1 MCVNLQSGELA
12 CHVLLTNIIACSDWD
27 LRLINGANETEGR
40 VEVCFNNTWGTVC
53 DDFWDS
59 TDAGVVC
66 HQLGYSREG
75 MIAISFSN
83 ISAIL
88 LFANEQEQL
97 QEVKPTLA
105 KELDQFRLMMYDAQ
119 GLKHDS
125 RTAPLFEHITVV
137 MLRMLVSHAL
147 VC

>member
-1 MCVNLQSGELA
+1 MSIWSYYNSPMCVNLRFGELV

-75 MIAISFSN
+75 MIAISFSKKYQCY
-83 ISAIL
+83 IIA
-88 LFANEQEQL
+88 
-97 QEVKPTLA
+97 
-105 KELDQFRLMMYDAQ
+105 
-119 GLKHDS
+119 
-125 RTAPLFEHITVV
+125 
-137 MLRMLVSHAL
+137 
-147 VC
+147 C